1 MKNKWIWIAVGM
13 FLFGFIAREC
23 ARVKPKQEE
32 TVVINACKA
41 TPATIR
47 EAMKRSKKNGITNIS
62 EYK

>member
-1 MKNKWIWIAVGM
+1 MKNKWIWIVVGM
-13 FLFGFIAREC
+13 CSFGFVAREC

-32 TVVINACKA
+32 IVIDAYKA